1 MCLTARAHTLS
12 IGESGHVANANV
24 TKGDNKWD
32 AEIAPSGGC
41 QAAQARMRGIATIEY
56 QLERVGVDFWAP
68 PEVTSALIHSGPGPG
83 SLLAA
88 ANAWRQLASE
98 LGQTAADYR
107 STVASIPWQGP
118 SATAMTLST
127 LPYVV
132 WLHRTA
138 VQAAQMS
145 MAATTMASSFVA
157 TQTAVVH
164 PSVVTANRTLL
175 AHLIATNVF
184 GINFPAI
191 AATEVQ
197 YLQMWA
203 DNTTAMLGYHATSL
217 ETMAMPTFT
226 PASPITAPTATAAQ
240 TAAVARAA
248 AAAPAAAD
256 PTGFFAN
263 PFVQTVNG
271 YLQNL
276 VSSGV
281 FNPQSFIGLITSGHD
296 YFPGQ
301 YPDVLPATPR
311 NLAIAYNVT
320 GPEAVGGAPNLYATP
335 ATATSAVETSVTAS
349 LGRGMYVGNL
359 VVPPSAV
366 TSPIQLAAAEA
377 PLVATTAEGTPL
389 IPMFVP
395 PMPPGAR
402 KAQRDKPEEKGYGPP
417 IFGNIMRPPPSG
429 G

>member
-1 MCLTARAHTLS
+1 M
-12 IGESGHVANANV
+12 
-24 TKGDNKWD
+24 
-32 AEIAPSGGC
+32 
-41 QAAQARMRGIATIEY
+41 
-56 QLERVGVDFWAP
+56 DFWAP
-68 PEVTSALIHSGPGPG
+68 PEITSALIHSGPGPG
-83 SLLAA
+83 SWLAA

-107 STVASIPWQGP
+107 STVASIPWLGP
-118 SATAMTLST
+118 SATAMTVSA

-132 WLHRTA
+132 WLHSTA

-145 MAATTMASSFVA
+145 MAATIMASSFVA

-217 ETMAMPTFT
+217 QTMAMPTFT
-226 PASPITAPTATAAQ
+226 PASPMTAPTATAAQ

-248 AAAPAAAD
+248 AAAPAAD
-256 PTGFFAN
+256 PPSFFAN

-276 VSSGV
+276 VSSGI
-281 FNPQSFIGLITSGHD
+281 FSPQTTMSLLMSGHD
-296 YFPGQ
+296 FYPGQ
-301 YPDVLPATPR
+301 APDVLAATPR
-311 NLAIAYNVT
+311 NLAIAYNLT
-320 GPEAVGGAPNLYATP
+320 GPEAVGGVPNFYAPP
-335 ATATSAVETSVTAS
+335 AAATSAVQTSVTAS

-402 KAQRDKPEEKGYGPP
+402 KAQRDKPAEKGYGPP
-417 IFGNIMRPPPSG
+417 IPGTIMRRPPAG

>member
-1 MCLTARAHTLS
+1 
-12 IGESGHVANANV
+12 
-24 TKGDNKWD
+24 
-32 AEIAPSGGC
+32 
-41 QAAQARMRGIATIEY
+41 
-56 QLERVGVDFWAP
+56 
-68 PEVTSALIHSGPGPG
+68 
-83 SLLAA
+83 LLAA
-88 ANAWRQLASE
+88 ANAWRQLAIE
-98 LGQTAADYR
+98 LEETAAYYA
-107 STVASIPWQGP
+107 STVAGIPWQGP

-127 LPYVV
+127 IPYVS
-132 WLHRTA
+132 WMHTTA
-138 VQAAQMS
+138 AQAAQMS
-145 MAATTMASSFVA
+145 MAAITMASSFVA

-175 AHLIATNVF
+175 AHLTATNFF

-191 AATEVQ
+191 AATEAQ
-197 YLQMWA
+197 YMQMWA
-203 DNTTAMLGYHATSL
+203 GNTTAVLGYHGASL
-217 ETMAMPTFT
+217 QTMAMPTFT
-226 PASPITAPTATAAQ
+226 PPSPMATPTATAAQ
-240 TAAVARAA
+240 TAAVTAA
-248 AAAPAAAD
+248 AAAP
-256 PTGFFAN
+256 PTSFFAD
-263 PFVQTVNG
+263 PFVQAVNG
-271 YLQNL
+271 YLQNT
-276 VSSGV
+276 VSSGI
-281 FNPQSFIGLITSGHD
+281 FNPQSFIALVTSGHD

-320 GPEAVGGAPNLYATP
+320 GPEAVGGAPNIAAFAP
-335 ATATSAVETSVTAS
+335 AAETSAVETSVTAS

-377 PLVATTAEGTPL
+377 PLVATTAEGAPL

-402 KAQRDKPEEKGYGPP
+402 KAQRDKPDEKGYGPP

>member
-1 MCLTARAHTLS
+1 M
-12 IGESGHVANANV
+12 
-24 TKGDNKWD
+24 
-32 AEIAPSGGC
+32 
-41 QAAQARMRGIATIEY
+41 
-56 QLERVGVDFWAP
+56 DFWAP
-68 PEVTSALIHSGPGPG
+68 PEITSALIHSGPGPG

-88 ANAWRQLASE
+88 AEAWRQLAIE
-98 LGQTAADYR
+98 LGQTAADYA

-127 LPYVV
+127 IPYVS
-132 WLHRTA
+132 WMQTTA
-138 VQAAQMS
+138 TQAAQLS
-145 MAATTMASSFVA
+145 MAATSMAGSFVA
-157 TQTAVVH
+157 TQAAIVH

-175 AHLIATNVF
+175 AQLIATNYF

-191 AATEVQ
+191 AATELQ

-217 ETMAMPTFT
+217 QTMAMPTFA
-226 PASPITAPTATAAQ
+226 PASAMTTPTATAAQ
-240 TAAVARAA
+240 TTAVAAA
-248 AAAPAAAD
+248 AAAPAAID
-256 PTGFFAN
+256 PEFLAN
-263 PFVQTVNG
+263 AILQTVNG
-271 YLQNL
+271 V

-281 FNPQSFIGLITSGHD
+281 FNPQSIIGLVTSGHD

-301 YPDVLPATPR
+301 YPDVLAATPR
-311 NLAIAYNVT
+311 NLAIAYNLT
-320 GPEAVGGAPNLYATP
+320 GPEAVGGAPNIFAPPAAT
-335 ATATSAVETSVTAS
+335 TGAVQASVTAS

-377 PLVATTAEGTPL
+377 PLAAATTAEGVPL
-389 IPMFVP
+389 VPMFVP

-402 KAQRDKPEEKGYGPP
+402 KAQRDKPNEKGYGPP
-417 IFGNIMRPPPSG
+417 IPGTIMRRPPSG

>member
-1 MCLTARAHTLS
+1 VASRLS
-12 IGESGHVANANV
+12 TSGF
-24 TKGDNKWD
+24 D
-32 AEIAPSGGC
+32 
-41 QAAQARMRGIATIEY
+41 
-56 QLERVGVDFWAP
+56 RVGVDFSAP
-68 PEVTSALIHSGPGPG
+68 PEITSALIHSGPGPG
-83 SLLAA
+83 SLLTA

-98 LGQTAADYR
+98 LGHTAAVYR
-107 STVASIPWQGP
+107 STVAGIPWQGP
-118 SATAMTLST
+118 SATAMTAST
-127 LPYVV
+127 LPYIA
-132 WLHRTA
+132 WLHSTA

-157 TQTAVVH
+157 TQAAVVH

-191 AATEVQ
+191 AANEAQ

-203 DNTTAMLGYHATSL
+203 GNTTAMLGYQTASL
-217 ETMAMPTFT
+217 QTMAMPTFT
-226 PASPITAPTATAAQ
+226 PASPMTTPTATAAQ
-240 TAAVARAA
+240 TAAA
-248 AAAPAAAD
+248 
-256 PTGFFAN
+256 TSFFAI

-271 YLQNL
+271 YLQSV
-276 VSSGV
+276 VSGGV
-281 FNPQSFIGLITSGHD
+281 FNPQSFIALITSGHD

-301 YPDVLPATPR
+301 FPDVLPATPR

-320 GPEAVGGAPNLYATP
+320 GPEAVGGAPNIYAAP
-335 ATATSAVETSVTAS
+335 AAATSAVESSVTAS

-377 PLVATTAEGTPL
+377 PLVATTAEGAPL

-402 KAQRDKPEEKGYGPP
+402 KAQRDKPAEKGYGPP
-417 IFGNIMRPPPSG
+417 IPGTIMRRPPSG